1 MSLPVRDPPSPQEL
15 HLADLDA
22 CQRRSTTFP
31 PPMAK
36 HETLCSRWVGLIF
49 CSGTLASGYRNGN
62 PSFLFTLKHAG
73 NLPCFNYRSNLDVR
87 AFILPGRKVPRPIFI
102 ISNTGSTLG
111 TWL

>member
-73 NLPCFNYRSNLDVR
+73 NLPCFTIGVTLTFGHSSCQGGKFPDQYLSSATRVR
-87 AFILPGRKVPRPIFI
+87 P
-102 ISNTGSTLG
+102 
-111 TWL
+111 